1 MPSPL
6 PPTAP
11 ALPRRVAAATRSGL
25 HATRAGLSNSRAHL
39 GRVRHHARD
48 MFSPL
53 LHLGRGLRR
62 EAAWA
67 RAWWKEAP
75 PDKRKAAAVGVAV
88 SAVLLYFLPFGPL
101 LALGALMAG
110 AAWMG
115 RDRTPPPP
123 PGPPPGDGR
132 LQAVYNGL
140 VPHLADDHDPAG
152 LFRPGGEYAKAFE
165 HHEFDGDRLTRL
177 ELRYSPYF
185 TDDDPDA
192 RARIERVIEAKAGRA
207 REYLY
212 DWDTENNRLTVA
224 ALPPLPGPVPA
235 QHYVTAPC
243 EIVLGFTDASSTNR
257 LIPVSMTPLSPAPAP
272 PGAGTPGVSVAKTPD
287 APSGAAPGGTVP
299 PPAAN
304 VQQLPPVIWRTGTRT
319 NAPHLLAVAG
329 PASGKTTLL
338 RTIALQALRDGDLI
352 AIDATGSGDFA
363 YLAGRAGVLRV
374 DSTAEQVRETLT
386 WLHAETARRA
396 AAISDA
402 KAAGAPVP
410 DDARRPLLVL
420 LDEPAELADAA
431 GASASDVYELLDL
444 PLRLGRTTHISVVTT
459 ARPTQLARL
468 HPGLLGETH
477 TRIALGPLDADTL
490 VAALGAAPGIAG
502 GDAMPPGR
510 GYARI
515 GAGPVIR
522 LQTPYTPDPL
532 EDDTPEPDRR
542 RILDL
547 LPDLVLRTG
556 LGTGGLGTGGG
567 VLRSGGAGSGAAAV
581 GGLPEGTVPVT
592 NGRSDTGGSAPSLVK
607 SH

>member
-6 PPTAP
+6 PSTAP
-11 ALPRRVAAATRSGL
+11 TLPRRVAAATRSGL

-62 EAAWA
+62 EGAWA
-67 RAWWKEAP
+67 RTWWKEAP
-75 PDKRKAAAVGVAV
+75 SDKRKAAAVGVAV
-88 SAVLLYFLPFGPL
+88 SAVLLYFLPFGPF
-101 LALGALMAG
+101 LAVAAVMAG

-152 LFRPGGEYAKAFE
+152 LFVPGGEYAKAFE

-235 QHYVTAPC
+235 QPYVTAPC

-257 LIPVSMTPLSPAPAP
+257 LIPVSMTPSAEPAVGAP
-272 PGAGTPGVSVAKTPD
+272 VDKTT
-287 APSGAAPGGTVP
+287 APMAAAPGNAAP
-299 PPAAN
+299 ASAAN

-363 YLAGRAGVLRV
+363 YLAGRVGVLRV
-374 DSTAEQVRETLT
+374 DSTADQVRETLT
-386 WLHAETARRA
+386 WLHSETTRRA
-396 AAISDA
+396 AAIGDA
-402 KAAGAPVP
+402 KAAGVPVP
-410 DDARRPLLVL
+410 EDARRPLLVL
-420 LDEPAELADAA
+420 LDEPAELADAT

-532 EDDTPEPDRR
+532 EDDTPEQDRR

-547 LPDLVLRTG
+547 LPDA
-556 LGTGGLGTGGG
+556 
-567 VLRSGGAGSGAAAV
+567 VLRSGTRVGAAAD
-581 GGLPEGTVPVT
+581 GRPEGTVPVA
-592 NGRSDTGGSAPSLVK
+592 GLSDAGGGSAPSLVK
-607 SH
+607 SL

>member
-11 ALPRRVAAATRSGL
+11 ALPRRLAAATRGGL
-25 HATRAGLSNSRAHL
+25 QATRAGLSNSRAHL

-62 EAAWA
+62 EVAWA
-67 RAWWKEAP
+67 RTWWKEAP
-75 PDKRKAAAVGVAV
+75 ADKRKAAAVGAAV

-101 LALGALMAG
+101 LALAALMAG

-115 RDRTPPPP
+115 RDRTPPAP

-140 VPHLADDHDPAG
+140 VPHLADDHDPDA
-152 LFRPGGEYAKAFE
+152 LFAPGGVYAKAFE

-192 RARIERVIEAKAGRA
+192 RARIERVIEAKAGRS

-212 DWDTENNRLTVA
+212 EWDTENNRLTVA

-243 EIVLGFTDASSTNR
+243 EIVLGFTDATSTNR
-257 LIPVSMTPLSPAPAP
+257 LIPVSMA
-272 PGAGTPGVSVAKTPD
+272 PD
-287 APSGAAPGGTVP
+287 AAD
-299 PPAAN
+299 PAA
-304 VQQLPPVIWRTGTRT
+304 VAASGRQLPPVIWRTGTRT

-374 DSTAEQVRETLT
+374 DSTAQQVRETLT

-396 AAISDA
+396 AAIGDA
-402 KAAGAPVP
+402 KASGVPVP
-410 DDARRPLLVL
+410 EDARRPLLVL
-420 LDEPAELADAA
+420 LDEPAELADAT
-431 GASASDVYELLDL
+431 GASASEVYELLDL

-477 TRIALGPLDADTL
+477 TRIALGPLDGDAL

-502 GDAMPPGR
+502 GEAMPPGR

-532 EDDTPEPDRR
+532 EDDTPDADRR
-542 RILDL
+542 RILEL
-547 LPDLVLRTG
+547 LPDWVVRPATPPSDL
-556 LGTGGLGTGGG
+556 
-567 VLRSGGAGSGAAAV
+567 
-581 GGLPEGTVPVT
+581 LPEGTVPA
-592 NGRSDTGGSAPSLVK
+592 GGLSDAGGSSPSLVK
-607 SH
+607 SGS

>member
-11 ALPRRVAAATRSGL
+11 ALSRRIAAATRSRL
-25 HATRAGLSNSRAHL
+25 AATRTSLSQGRGHV

-48 MFSPL
+48 MFAPL
-53 LHLGRGLRR
+53 LHLGRGLHR
-62 EAAWA
+62 EVAWA
-67 RAWWKEAP
+67 RAWWAEAP
-75 PDKRKAAAVGVAV
+75 SDKRKAAAVGAAL
-88 SAVLLYFLPFGPL
+88 SLVLLYFLPFGPF
-101 LALGALMAG
+101 LAVGGVMAG

-123 PGPPPGDGR
+123 PGPSPGEGR

-140 VPHLADDHDPAG
+140 VPHLADEHDPAG
-152 LFRPGGEYAKAFE
+152 LFAPGGDYAKAFE

-192 RARIERVIEAKAGRA
+192 RARVERVIEAKAGRA

-212 DWDTENNRLTVA
+212 DWDTENNRLVVA
-224 ALPPLPGPVPA
+224 ALPPLPGPIPA
-235 QHYVTAPC
+235 QPYVTAPC

-257 LIPVSMTPLSPAPAP
+257 LIPVVVD
-272 PGAGTPGVSVAKTPD
+272 PGD
-287 APSGAAPGGTVP
+287 
-299 PPAAN
+299 PAA
-304 VQQLPPVIWRTGTRT
+304 QQHQLPPVIWRTGTRT
-319 NAPHLLAVAG
+319 NAPHLLVVAG
-329 PASGKTTLL
+329 PAAGKTTLL
-338 RTIALQALRDGDLI
+338 RTIALQALRDGDVI
-352 AIDATGSGDFA
+352 AVDATGSGDFA

-374 DSTAEQVRETLT
+374 DTTLDQVRETLA

-396 AAISDA
+396 AAIGAA

-410 DDARRPLLVL
+410 EDARRPLLVL
-420 LDEPAELADAA
+420 LDEPTELTDA
-431 GASASDVYELLDL
+431 GGGSAADVYALLDL
-444 PLRLGRTTHISVVTT
+444 PLRLGRTTHISLVTT
-459 ARPTQLARL
+459 ARPSQLARL

-477 TRIALGPLDADTL
+477 TRIALGPLESEAL
-490 VAALGAAPGIAG
+490 VSALGAEPGIAG

-532 EDDTPEPDRR
+532 EDDTPDADRG

-547 LPDLVLRTG
+547 LPDVVLRRG
-556 LGTGGLGTGGG
+556 AGG
-567 VLRSGGAGSGAAAV
+567 VSVAKTSLEKAPLGQAPVMTADVEKTSAEQPPGAGGA
-581 GGLPEGTVPVT
+581 
-592 NGRSDTGGSAPSLVK
+592 SLVK
-607 SH
+607 TV